1 MAKGFSP
8 EIQIPNP
15 SKCKCRALRYKHLTV
30 KSHIVY
36 APPKSEI
43 TKSYDTMCSSSYKPY
58 VPCGLYLYCN
68 YQRLMQLQL
77 SVKTAGILSKP
88 GSKQA
93 TTPGSDRKSMGKLS

>member
-1 MAKGFSP
+1 
-8 EIQIPNP
+8 
-15 SKCKCRALRYKHLTV
+15 
-30 KSHIVY
+30 
-36 APPKSEI
+36 
-43 TKSYDTMCSSSYKPY
+43 MCSSSYKPY